1 MIIPLFREVFRM
13 RKLLVCIATA
23 CSLFFI
29 PSFIFA
35 ETLEDGWGRAL
46 SADNRLLAA
55 KKNVEYSARM
65 LDASKAL
72 RFPSL
77 TVDSSYTLLNHSPAA
92 AVENPLLPFN
102 QIPMSED
109 KSFSYTTSVSLP
121 LFTSGRISSSI
132 DAAGSSLNAER
143 HNEKTTVLDLKLNV
157 ADAYIAVLR
166 VRHLVEVAES
176 NVNSLVSYTRDVS
189 NFYDQG
195 MITKNDLLAAQVELS
210 DARQRFMQAENRLN
224 IAKATYN
231 RLTGRAL
238 DAEVSLDD
246 LSAEPAKISLNEL
259 TALALEKRPELSSFE
274 EQAKSLRFQ
283 ASEVRSVV
291 LPQVV
296 LKGGYSYTQN
306 RYQVYE
312 DLWSATLGL
321 RWELFDGGSA
331 RHNAAAL
338 ILKSESLD
346 KLRADLSSL
355 IALQVRQAF
364 LDLDETLKRIEVTRE
379 AMSQAEENLKV
390 AKVRYREGVGT
401 NTEVLDAETLRV
413 KSYSNYYNAVYDAV
427 LSKFR
432 LQYAT
437 GIL

>member
-13 RKLLVCIATA
+13 RKLLVFIATA
-23 CSLFFI
+23 CSLFLL
-29 PSFIFA
+29 PSFIYA
-35 ETLEDGWGRAL
+35 ETLEDGWGKAL

-55 KKNVEYSARM
+55 KKNVEYSAKI

-77 TVDSSYTLLNHSPAA
+77 TLDSSYTLLNHSPAA

-132 DAAGSSLNAER
+132 HAAGSSLNAER

-224 IAKATYN
+224 IAKASYN

-238 DAEVSLDD
+238 DAEVALDD
-246 LSAEPAKISLNEL
+246 LSAEPAKTSLNEL

-283 ASEVRSVV
+283 ATEVRSLV
-291 LPQVV
+291 LPQIVF
-296 LKGGYSYTQN
+296 KGGYSYTQN

-437 GIL
+437 GVL